1 MEIRYLKTFQTIVK
15 TGSFSKAAEEL
26 NYTQSTI
33 TFQMGQ
39 LEAFVSAQLFEKVG
53 RRMVLTKAG
62 KALMPYVDDVLQA
75 VLRLENFDNE
85 LSSWTGELRVGVG
98 ETLLSYK
105 LPDIL
110 KEFHYRAPKV
120 KLLLRSMNCYEIR
133 DELLQGKLDIGVFY
147 NDIGGLGSSLEMKS
161 MGEYPLVLVASPSIA
176 AQYEDFVSPHR
187 ELSIP
192 FIINEPNCI
201 FRQLFERYLQERSI
215 ILDHTIELWSIETI
229 KRMVASDVGVS
240 FLPRFTVEEELQK
253 GVLTEIPIDMKHVS
267 ITAVCS
273 YHKHRWCSPSMSLF
287 THICT
292 KNGIS
297 CPR

>member
-273 YHKHRWCSPSMSLF
+273 YHKHRWCSPIMSLF

>member
-161 MGEYPLVLVASPSIA
+161 MGEYSLVLVASPSIA

-192 FIINEPNCI
+192 FIINESNCI

-273 YHKHRWCSPSMSLF
+273 YHKHRWCSPAMSLF

>member
-176 AQYEDFVSPHR
+176 AQYKDFVSPHR

-253 GVLTEIPIDMKHVS
+253 GVLTEIPIDMKHVLEL
-267 ITAVCS
+267 V
-273 YHKHRWCSPSMSLF
+273 YK
-287 THICT
+287 
-292 KNGIS
+292 
-297 CPR
+297 